1 MSAEVLAFAGLA
13 LFPLIAVTMIL
24 SGLPAYMTLIGASG
38 LGALAAVSAGNGALL
53 GALPNRLINLLEGDL
68 LQALPLFV
76 TMGAM
81 INRLPLADILFRA
94 GQHLIGGGQA
104 TPASAGAAALSLGA
118 LLAPMNG
125 SVGASV
131 AMLSRGV
138 RPMLARERIP
148 VARRTALIA
157 VASTIGVVVPPSL
170 VLIFLGDAMMG
181 AHTIALNATRRAG
194 QIINTQDVFRA
205 VLAPAGIILGLWLA
219 IAWFGGR
226 RRADGVTT
234 APALSATEW
243 AIAAATVG
251 FIVILLGGV
260 AVGAFYAVEAAA
272 MGCVMLMA
280 AGFASRLL
288 SMALLSAALQ
298 EALALSGA
306 LFALLTAATTF
317 TLVMRVMGTDRLL
330 TDVIAALPGGET
342 AAVATVLG
350 LIMLAALVL
359 DAFEIVFV
367 IIPIVMP
374 GLLMRAGDA
383 AWVASLTLLA
393 LQASFLLPPFGYAV
407 MMARGAEPES
417 SAMGDLARA
426 LAPFLAAQAL
436 GIGIVLARPAVTH
449 ALDPPRAANP
459 APALSD
465 DEVRRRFDQ
474 LMPAD

>member
-1 MSAEVLAFAGLA
+1 MSADVLAFAGLA

-104 TPASAGAAALSLGA
+104 TPASAGAAARSLGA

-280 AGFASRLL
+280 AGFASRRL

-436 GIGIVLARPAVTH
+436 VIGIVLAMPAVTH

>member
-280 AGFASRLL
+280 AGFASRRL

-436 GIGIVLARPAVTH
+436 VIGIVLAMPAVTH

>member
-226 RRADGVTT
+226 RKADGVTT

-272 MGCVMLMA
+272 MGCVILMA
-280 AGFASRLL
+280 AGFASRRL
-288 SMALLSAALQ
+288 SMALLSAALR

-436 GIGIVLARPAVTH
+436 VIGIVLAMPAVTH

>member
-94 GQHLIGGGQA
+94 GQHLIGGGPA
-104 TPASAGAAALSLGA
+104 PPASAGAAALSLGA

-219 IAWFGGR
+219 IAGFGGR

-251 FIVILLGGV
+251 FIVSLLGGV

-280 AGFASRLL
+280 AGFASRRL

-436 GIGIVLARPAVTH
+436 VIGIVLAMPAVTH

>member
-205 VLAPAGIILGLWLA
+205 VLAPAGIILCLWLA

-226 RRADGVTT
+226 RKADGVTT
-234 APALSATEW
+234 TPALSATEW

-272 MGCVMLMA
+272 MGCVILMA
-280 AGFASRLL
+280 AGFASRRL
-288 SMALLSAALQ
+288 SMALLSAALR

-436 GIGIVLARPAVTH
+436 VIGIVLAMPAVTH